1 MVGSVPKNKESHLD
15 ELGQVSTHSQTG
27 VVEDDPA
34 AGYDAVFG
42 EIKEGGPNYRNV
54 GWLGTAALMMK
65 TQIGLGVLSIPGTFH
80 VLGIVP
86 GVICLC
92 IIAAITTWSDYMVGV
107 FKLNHPMVYSID
119 DVGQLL
125 FGRIGR
131 EFFGAVFCLYW
142 IFVAGSGMLGASI
155 ALNSVSTHGA
165 CTAVFVAVA
174 AILGFSFGSIQTL
187 GKITWFAWI
196 GLVAI
201 LSSILTLTIAVGVQ
215 ERPADAPQGGVWKS
229 DYTVV
234 GTPSFTEA
242 ASALSTLVF
251 AFAGTPAFFSIVSEM
266 RDPRHYTRALCICQG
281 VVTGTYIAIGVIVYY
296 FCGSYV
302 ASPALGS
309 AGTLMKKVCYGLALP
324 GLIVTTTLVTHL
336 PAKYIFIRLL
346 RGSKHLTANTAKHW
360 IVWLSCTGG
369 ITVVAYLIASSI
381 PVFDGLVSLVGA
393 LFGTLLSFQPMG
405 CMWLY
410 DNWGAGRAEKRPRW
424 IAMVCFSVF
433 VVVSGFFLMIA
444 GAYGSVVGIMNTY
457 KESGGSGAFSCAD
470 NSNSAGGH

>member
-1 MVGSVPKNKESHLD
+1 MATTMHKSKESHLD
-15 ELGQVSTHSQTG
+15 ELGQVSTQSQVG
-27 VVEDDPA
+27 VVYDDPNA
-34 AGYDAVFG
+34 SYDAVFG
-42 EIKEGGPNYRNV
+42 EIGEDGPNYRNV

-86 GVICLC
+86 GVIALCLVSGV
-92 IIAAITTWSDYMVGV
+92 TTWSDYIVGV
-107 FKLNHPMVYSID
+107 FKLNHPDVYSID
-119 DVGQLL
+119 DVGRKL
-125 FGRIGR
+125 FGPIGR
-131 EFFGAVFCLYW
+131 EFFAVVFCLYW

-165 CTAVFVAVA
+165 CTAIFVAVA
-174 AILGFSFGSIQTL
+174 AFVGFCFGSIQTL

-215 ERPADAPQGGVWKS
+215 DRPASAPQGDVWVS
-229 DYTVV
+229 DYVIV
-234 GTPSFTEA
+234 GKPTFAEA
-242 ASALSTLVF
+242 SSALSTLVF

-266 RDPRHYTRALCICQG
+266 REPRHYSRSLFICQG

-309 AGTLMKKVCYGLALP
+309 AGTTMKKVCYGLALP
-324 GLIVTTTLVTHL
+324 GLIVTTTLVIHL
-336 PAKYIFIRLL
+336 PAKYVFIRML
-346 RGSKHLTANTAKHW
+346 RGTKHLTANTAKHW
-360 IVWLSCTGG
+360 ITWLGCTFS
-369 ITVVAYLIASSI
+369 VAVIAYIIASSI

-410 DNWGAGRAEKRPRW
+410 DNWSAGKLNKNPRW

-433 VVVSGFFLMIA
+433 VVVSGSFLMIA
-444 GAYGSVVGIMNTY
+444 GAYGSIVGIMATY
-457 KESGGSGAFSCAD
+457 KESGGSSAFSCAD
-470 NSNSAGGH
+470 NSNSVSH

>member
-1 MVGSVPKNKESHLD
+1 MATTMHKSKESHLD
-15 ELGQVSTHSQTG
+15 ELGQVSTQSQVG
-27 VVEDDPA
+27 VVYDDPNA
-34 AGYDAVFG
+34 SYDAVFG
-42 EIKEGGPNYRNV
+42 EIGEDGPNYRNV

-86 GVICLC
+86 GVIALCLVSGV
-92 IIAAITTWSDYMVGV
+92 TTWSDYIVGV
-107 FKLNHPMVYSID
+107 FKLNHPDVYSID
-119 DVGQLL
+119 DVGRKL
-125 FGRIGR
+125 FGPIGR
-131 EFFGAVFCLYW
+131 EFFAVVFCLYW

-165 CTAVFVAVA
+165 CTAIFVAVA
-174 AILGFSFGSIQTL
+174 AFVGFCFGSIQTL

-201 LSSILTLTIAVGVQ
+201 LSSILTLTIAVGIQ
-215 ERPADAPQGGVWKS
+215 DRPAAAPQGGVWVS
-229 DYTVV
+229 DYVIV
-234 GTPSFTEA
+234 GKPTFAEA
-242 ASALSTLVF
+242 SSALSTLVF

-266 RDPRHYTRALCICQG
+266 REPRHYSRSLFICQG

-309 AGTLMKKVCYGLALP
+309 AGTTMKKVCYGLALP
-324 GLIVTTTLVTHL
+324 GLIVTTTLVIHL
-336 PAKYIFIRLL
+336 PAKYVFIRML
-346 RGSKHLTANTAKHW
+346 RGTKHLTANTAKHW
-360 IVWLSCTGG
+360 ITWLGCTFS
-369 ITVVAYLIASSI
+369 VAVIAYIIASSI

-410 DNWGAGRAEKRPRW
+410 DNWSAGKLDKNPRW
-424 IAMVCFSVF
+424 IAMVCFSV
-433 VVVSGFFLMIA
+433 VPHDRRRLRLHR
-444 GAYGSVVGIMNTY
+444 
-457 KESGGSGAFSCAD
+457 
-470 NSNSAGGH
+470 GHHGYLQGVWRLQRVLLR

>member
-1 MVGSVPKNKESHLD
+1 MAPNMREKNKEAD

-27 VVEDDPA
+27 VVMDDPSS
-34 AGYDAVFG
+34 GYDAVFG
-42 EIKEGGPNYRNV
+42 EIGEGGPNYRNV

-86 GVICLC
+86 GVIALI
-92 IIAAITTWSDYMVGV
+92 IIAGITTWSDYIVGV
-107 FKLNHPMVYSID
+107 FKMNHPEVYSID
-119 DVGQLL
+119 DVGRLL
-125 FGRIGR
+125 FGRVGR
-131 EFFGAVFCLYW
+131 EFFGVVFCLYW

-155 ALNSVSTHGA
+155 ALNSVSMHGA
-165 CTAVFVAVA
+165 CTAIFVAVA
-174 AILGFSFGSIQTL
+174 AFVGFCFGSIQTL
-187 GKITWFAWI
+187 GKITWFAWV

-201 LSSILTLTIAVGVQ
+201 LTSILTLTIAVGVQ
-215 ERPADAPQGGVWKS
+215 DRPAAAPPGGVWVS
-229 DYTVV
+229 DYKII
-234 GTPSFTEA
+234 GNPSFTEC

-266 RDPRHYTRALCICQG
+266 RDPRHYPRALFICQG
-281 VVTGTYIAIGVIVYY
+281 VVTVTYIAIGVVVYY

-309 AGTLMKKVCYGLALP
+309 AGVTMKKVCYGLALP
-324 GLIVTTTLVTHL
+324 GLIVTTTLVIHL

-360 IVWLSCTGG
+360 ITWLGCTFS
-369 ITVVAYLIASSI
+369 IAVIAYLIASSI

-410 DNWGAGRAEKRPRW
+410 DNWSAGKLERRPRW

-444 GAYGSVVGIMNTY
+444 GAYGSVVGIMETY
-457 KESGGSGAFSCAD
+457 KESGGSVAFSCAD
-470 NSNSAGGH
+470 NSNSVAH